1 MATKINLEHQFTKS
15 VAKVWAMYSD
25 RAFFEQKYAAT
36 GCTNVEVLKH
46 EVSDKGFSIT
56 VRYDAK
62 SDAPMPDFAKKF
74 MAERINVTQTDSWD
88 AATKTGKIVTEI
100 KGAPV
105 KVTADMRLEAS
116 GKGCVNKMV
125 WTLSSGIPL
134 VGGKLES
141 ILGEDVKI
149 KSARDQ
155 QASQKLLEGY

>member
-1 MATKINLEHQFTKS
+1 MATKINLEHKFNKS
-15 VAKVWAMYSD
+15 VAKVWAMYTD
-25 RAFFEQKYAAT
+25 RAFFEKKYAAT
-36 GCTNVEVLKH
+36 GCTNIEVLKH
-46 EVSDKGFSIT
+46 DTNDKGFSIT

-74 MAERINVTQTDSWD
+74 MAERITVTQTDSWD

-105 KVTADMRLEAS
+105 KVTAEMKLEAA
-116 GKGCVNKMV
+116 GKGAVNKML

-149 KSARDQ
+149 KSARDE

>member
-1 MATKINLEHQFTKS
+1 MATKISLEHKFKKS
-15 VAKVWAMYSD
+15 PAEVWKMYTD
-25 RAFFEQKYAAT
+25 RAFFEKKYQAT
-36 GCTNVEVLKH
+36 GCTNIEVLDCKS
-46 EVSDKGFSIT
+46 SDKGFSIT

-88 AATKTGKIVTEI
+88 KASMTGKIVTEI

-105 KVTADMRLEAS
+105 KVTAEMKLEAA
-116 GKGCVNKMV
+116 GKGAVNKMQ

-149 KSARDQ
+149 KSARDEL
-155 QASQKLLEGY
+155 ASQKLLESY